1 MLSDGDDGFFEVQKR
16 RLKDFCN
23 LPGVTKLII
32 NEQDVAVRACK
43 KVEYTPWKLHENKGS
58 HEEAMKD
65 TITKY
70 KEIIFGSDTPSCMV
84 CLDKPRK
91 HQVIDQKI
99 YDQKL
104 LEDTERKLAWER
116 LQKNIVMDGDTM
128 IDKRTGE
135 VWSPEVDSMYWKD
148 KF

>member
-1 MLSDGDDGFFEVQKR
+1 MSHGDDGFFELQKR
-16 RLKDFCN
+16 RLKDFSN

-32 NEQDVAVRACK
+32 N
-43 KVEYTPWKLHENKGS
+43 
-58 HEEAMKD
+58 
-65 TITKY
+65 
-70 KEIIFGSDTPSCMV
+70 
-84 CLDKPRK
+84 
-91 HQVIDQKI
+91 
-99 YDQKL
+99 DQKL

-116 LQKNIVMDGDTM
+116 LQKNIVMDGDTK